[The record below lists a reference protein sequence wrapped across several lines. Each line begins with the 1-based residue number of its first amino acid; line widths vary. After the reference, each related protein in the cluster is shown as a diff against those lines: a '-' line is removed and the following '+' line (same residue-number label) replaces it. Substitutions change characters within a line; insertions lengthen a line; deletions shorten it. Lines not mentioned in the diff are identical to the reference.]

1 MYMSSMD
8 CVLEAS
14 AVFHT
19 GKQACQVWPVLL
31 TVDFTLHRPL
41 GPVPAD
47 SINCSG
53 VMLDFCCWSIWGAS
67 NACCFVLSIAES
79 SFPLNEHLLH
89 ASCRFGCGHGCHAPQ
104 F

>member
-19 GKQACQVWPVLL
+19 GKRACQAWPVLL
-31 TVDFTLHRPL
+31 TVDFTLHRL
-41 GPVPAD
+41 FGPVPAD

-53 VMLDFCCWSIWGAS
+53 VMLGHCCLEIILQRS
-67 NACCFVLSIAES
+67 ACPKTAKR
-79 SFPLNEHLLH
+79 
-89 ASCRFGCGHGCHAPQ
+89 A
-104 F
+104 